1 MSINM
6 LLPSLVHWSRW
17 YSESVIFCFFVFSS
31 AALVVLSG
39 FELKLMQ
46 HPMDAADSEASVAIK
61 LHQLAIETSSNSS
74 PSNPAT
80 DHSQHKCNANEI
92 TEQIPLAANPSI
104 LLHVLSSYELEPND
118 LAALEGTCKFFR
130 SPANFEPDAALSLP
144 ELAAL
149 DTCCQKAMFKS
160 MKNEEKEKLKQRCG
174 GSWKL
179 VLGYLLVGE
188 KNYRRE
194 KSQVIAGP
202 RHSIVVT
209 TKGDVYSFGANSSG
223 QLGLGNTED
232 QFKPCLIRS
241 LQGIRITQAAVGSM
255 RTMLVSDTGSVYKFG
270 QDGFGLLGSFGSY
283 TSSPKLLESLKGIF
297 VVQASIGGY
306 FTAVLS
312 REGRVYTLSWGCD
325 ETERLG
331 HRSDLTDVKP
341 RLLSGPHA
349 NAPVVQ
355 IAAGNCYLLMLVYQ
369 PTGMSVYSLGCGQGG
384 KLGNG
389 SMRSLGTPNLVEYFQ
404 VLNIKPVS
412 ILAGAFH
419 CAVLALDG
427 RVFTWGWGSY
437 GCLGHD
443 GKQSESL
450 PREVV
455 GLKDVKA
462 RHLSA
467 GYYTTFVIADNGD
480 VYSFGQGK
488 SHNLGVQQA
497 QDDAEK
503 AHVLSPKLATWIA
516 VLNEKV
522 VQISA
527 TNTWDWINE
536 DFYCYHTLAL
546 AESGR
551 LYSFGDGREGQL
563 GVKLAGGEKARS
575 APDRVDIDLA

>member
-1 MSINM
+1 
-6 LLPSLVHWSRW
+6 
-17 YSESVIFCFFVFSS
+17 
-31 AALVVLSG
+31 
-39 FELKLMQ
+39 MQ
-46 HPMDAADSEASVAIK
+46 RPMDTADSKASVVIK
-61 LHQLAIETSSNSS
+61 LHQNVTETSFNSS
-74 PSNPAT
+74 PLNPAK
-80 DHSQHKCNANEI
+80 DHSQRKCNANEI

-104 LLHVLSSYELEPND
+104 LLHVLSSYEMGPND

-130 SPANFEPDAALSLP
+130 RPANFEPDAALSLP
-144 ELAAL
+144 EVAAL

-202 RHSIVVT
+202 GHSIIVT
-209 TKGDVYSFGANSSG
+209 KKGDVYSFGTNSSG

-241 LQGIRITQAAVGSM
+241 LQGIRITQATVGSM
-255 RTMLVSDTGSVYKFG
+255 RTMLVSDTGSVYTFG
-270 QDGFGLLGSFGSY
+270 QDGFGVLGSLGTY
-283 TSSPKLLESLKGIF
+283 TSSPKLLESLKEIF

-306 FTAVLS
+306 FSAVLS
-312 REGRVYTLSWGCD
+312 REGVVYTFSWGHD
-325 ETERLG
+325 ERLG
-331 HRSDLTDVKP
+331 HCSDLTDVQP
-341 RLLSGPHA
+341 RLLSGLLE

-355 IAAGNCYLLMLVYQ
+355 IAAANCYLIVLAYQ
-369 PTGMSVYSLGCGQGG
+369 PTGMLVYSVGCGRG
-384 KLGNG
+384 
-389 SMRSLGTPNLVEYFQ
+389 
-404 VLNIKPVS
+404 
-412 ILAGAFH
+412 
-419 CAVLALDG
+419 VLALDG
-427 RVFTWGWGSY
+427 RVFTWGRGNR

-443 GKQSESL
+443 VEQCESL

-480 VYSFGQGK
+480 VYSFGQACGAK
-488 SHNLGVQQA
+488 
-497 QDDAEK
+497 K
-503 AHVLSPKLATWIA
+503 ANVWSPKLATWIA
-516 VLNEKV
+516 ALNEQV

-527 TNTWDWINE
+527 TNTYDRINQE
-536 DFYCYHTLAL
+536 FHCHTLAL

-551 LYSFGDGREGQL
+551 MYSFGEGTEGQL
-563 GVKLAGGEKARS
+563 GVRLAGGEKVRS